1 MTGLAVEELW
11 VSRLSNDNVSAEA
24 AGSNGIKLGREV
36 WHQVREAIA
45 PRLYWQDG
53 SMRLSNEAVERS
65 R

>member
-45 PRLYWQDG
+45 PRLYGLDPLPWTG
-53 SMRLSNEAVERS
+53 GRLRFL
-65 R
+65 